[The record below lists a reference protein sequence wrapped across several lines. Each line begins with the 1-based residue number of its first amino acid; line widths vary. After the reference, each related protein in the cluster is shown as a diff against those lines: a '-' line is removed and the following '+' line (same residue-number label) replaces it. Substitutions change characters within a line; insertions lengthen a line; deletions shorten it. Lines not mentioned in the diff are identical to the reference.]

1 MLSVI
6 ICSKN
11 KVLVPNLVKNIT
23 NTIGTE
29 YELVHIDNSD
39 AKYSIYTAYNKGVKL
54 SKYSNLCFLH
64 EDVHFHSTDWGQKII
79 QHLQFPDVGICGVA
93 GRDFVSKVPA
103 AWSKKL
109 SGVNIIQSDKL
120 GIRRTR
126 RKLIPGNYN
135 HPAREVV
142 TLDGVILCCRKEI
155 FEKISFDES
164 IGDFH
169 GYDFDICIQSAVNG
183 YRNYVMYDI
192 VLEHFSRG
200 NPNDC
205 YYRALIKVFRKWKNK
220 LPLYSKEMQ
229 AVTSRRIA
237 WIDYRGLTKLLCK
250 MVRRNI
256 PVHEIANE
264 IEYFTDS
271 LELRFPAVRK
281 FWILPEIY
289 LMKLVHFPLNISK
302 RKSSE
307 CEN

>member
-11 KVLVPNLVKNIT
+11 KMLAPGFVDNIT

-39 AKYSIYTAYNKGVKL
+39 AKYSIYTAYNEGVKL
-54 SKYSNLCFLH
+54 SKYNNLCFLH
-64 EDVHFHSTDWGQKII
+64 EDVYFHSPDWGRKIL
-79 QHLQFPDVGICGVA
+79 QHLQLPDVGICGVA
-93 GRDFVSKVPA
+93 GRDFVSRVPA
-103 AWSKKL
+103 SWGKKL

-126 RKLIPGNYN
+126 RKLIPGNYKN
-135 HPAREVV
+135 PVREVI
-142 TLDGVILCCRKEI
+142 TLDGVILCCRKDI
-155 FEKISFDES
+155 FEKIRFDES

-200 NPNDC
+200 NPNAC
-205 YYRALIKVFRKWKNK
+205 YYRALIKVFRKWKDK
-220 LPLYSKEMQ
+220 LPLYSRGMQ
-229 AVTSRRIA
+229 PGFMHSIGVV
-237 WIDYRGLTKLLCK
+237 DYRGLTKLLCK
-250 MVRRNI
+250 MVRRNM
-256 PVHEIANE
+256 PVNEIAKE
-264 IEYFTDS
+264 IEYFTDT
-271 LELRFPAVRK
+271 LELRFPAFRK
-281 FWILPEIY
+281 FWIMPEIY
-289 LMKLVHFPLNISK
+289 LMKFVHFPLNISR

-307 CEN
+307 CDN

>member
-11 KVLVPNLVKNIT
+11 KTLAPDLVKNIT
-23 NTIGTE
+23 NTIGGE

-39 AKYSIYTAYNKGVKL
+39 AKYSIYTAYNEGVKM

-64 EDVHFHSTDWGQKII
+64 EDVHFHSKNWGQKVI
-79 QHLQFPDVGICGVA
+79 QHLQTPNVGICGVA

-126 RKLIPGNYN
+126 RKLIPGNYKN
-135 HPAREVV
+135 PVREVI

-164 IGDFH
+164 IGGFH
-169 GYDFDICIQSAVNG
+169 GYDFDICIQSTVHG
-183 YRNYVMYDI
+183 YQNYVMYDI
-192 VLEHFSRG
+192 VMEHFSRG
-200 NPNDC
+200 NPDAG

-220 LPLYSKEMQ
+220 LPLYSKEMR

-250 MVRRNI
+250 MVRRNM
-256 PVHEIANE
+256 PVHEIAKE
-264 IEYFTDS
+264 IRYFTDT

-289 LMKLVHFPLNISK
+289 LMKLVHFPLNIYK
-302 RKSSE
+302 RKSSK